1 MQFTPWYACS
11 VIAHIN
17 STGDY
22 GSQQHMDARAHD
34 VHCAGCLLF
43 FLLTGTHCFRPADC
57 EVAGKAATA
66 QWAAI
71 ARKHMSVV
79 STYAFS
85 VHVWSA
91 F

>member
-1 MQFTPWYACS
+1 MQVSPNYACS
-11 VIAHIN
+11 VIVRIN
-17 STGDY
+17 SKGDY
-22 GSQQHMDARAHD
+22 GSEEHMDARAHD

-43 FLLTGTHCFRPADC
+43 FLLTGIHCFKPAAS
-57 EVAGKAATA
+57 EVAGDGAIAV
-66 QWAAI
+66 WAAV

-91 F
+91 V